1 MITSVIEHG
10 AANDGR
16 ALATAAIQA
25 AIEAVTAAGG
35 GTVVLPPG
43 IYRTGTLHLRSRLR
57 LELEPG
63 AVLLGSPYLADYPPA
78 GRSGVDNDRQDH
90 HLLIARGCEHLRI
103 GGGGTIDGNGPAF
116 WEPVDGPRSWI
127 RSKRYRVS
135 PLLELSGCSDLVLE
149 DITIRNSP
157 GWTVHAFCCD
167 RVRIRGVT
175 VDNPMWGPNTDG
187 FDLNGVRD
195 LMMSD
200 CHVTAGD
207 DAIVLK
213 SSRDARSC
221 ERVTITNCILKTYC
235 AALKLGTESWHGF
248 RNIVFSNCVVHGSPR
263 AFGIYEFDGG
273 IAEDIAV
280 SNIACDTACGWVL
293 NRPIHL
299 DLRRRD
305 RSAPVGPDAP
315 AVGRIRNIAI
325 ANVVARTDGRIVMTG
340 ADGGRIEG
348 VRLGGISLRYPI
360 IEDPAEIGPR
370 ADPFQFSRHS
380 PEARGAR
387 AAIVADAVDGLRV
400 DGLSIRWP
408 DGTLDADWGDDIDC
422 GLWTRPTRTELLR
435 RMADQPPFH
444 VAWLRDCQGG
454 FIDVGGASASRSGLP
469 AVSSMGSSVIVRE
482 HL

>member
-1 MITSVIEHG
+1 MIASVLDYG
-10 AANDGR
+10 AVNDGR
-16 ALATAAIQA
+16 TLTTAAIQA
-25 AIEAVTAAGG
+25 AIDAVAKAGG

-43 IYRTGTLHLRSRLR
+43 IYRSGTIHLRSRLR

-63 AVLLGSPYLADYPPA
+63 AVLQGSPELADYPPA
-78 GRSGVDNDRQDH
+78 GRSGIDNDRQEH
-90 HLLIARGCEHLRI
+90 HLLIARDCVHLRI

-116 WEPVDGPRSWI
+116 WEPSEGPRAWI
-127 RSKRYRVS
+127 RSKSRRVS

-175 VDNPMWGPNTDG
+175 VDNQMWGPNTDG

-213 SSRDARSC
+213 TSRDARSC
-221 ERVTITNCILKTYC
+221 ERVTITNCVLKTYC
-235 AALKLGTESWHGF
+235 AALKLGTESWHDF
-248 RNIVFSNCVVHGSPR
+248 RNIAIANCVVHGSPR
-263 AFGIYEFDGG
+263 AFACYMFDGAT
-273 IAEDIAV
+273 IEDVAV
-280 SNIACDTACGWVL
+280 SNIACDTACGWAL
-293 NRPIHL
+293 NRPLHL

-305 RSAPVGPDAP
+305 RSHPIGPDAP
-315 AVGRIRNIAI
+315 AAGRMRNIAI
-325 ANVVARTDGRIVMTG
+325 SNLVARTDGRLILTA

-348 VRLGGISLRYPI
+348 VRLSGLSLRYPI
-360 IEDPAEIGPR
+360 IEDPAVIGTQ
-370 ADPFQFSRHS
+370 ADGLQFSRHS

-387 AAIVADAVDGLRV
+387 AAIVADGVDGLRV

-408 DGTLDADWGDDIDC
+408 VGSLDADWGDDIDN
-422 GLWTRPTRTELLR
+422 GLWTRPTRAELLR
-435 RMADQPPFH
+435 RMVEQPPFH

-454 FIDVGGASASRSGLP
+454 LVDVAGTRANTPDLP
-469 AVSSMGSSVIVRE
+469 AVYETGSNILCRGVA
-482 HL
+482 

>member
-1 MITSVIEHG
+1 MIANVLDHG
-10 AANDGR
+10 AAADGGR
-16 ALATAAIQA
+16 LATAAIQA
-25 AIEAVTAAGG
+25 AVDAVAAAGG

-43 IYRTGTLHLRSRLR
+43 VYRSGTIHLRSRLR

-63 AVLLGSPYLADYPPA
+63 AVLLGSPDLADYPAA
-78 GRSGVDNDRQDH
+78 GRSGVDKDRHDH
-90 HLLIARGCEHLRI
+90 HLLIATGCEGLRI

-116 WEPVDGPRSWI
+116 WEPQEGPRAWI
-127 RSKRYRVS
+127 RSRPDRVS
-135 PLLELSGCSDLVLE
+135 PLLELSGCRDLVLE

-157 GWTVHAFCCD
+157 GWTVHVFCCD

-213 SSRDARSC
+213 TSRDARSC
-221 ERVTITNCILKTYC
+221 ERVVISNCILRTYC
-235 AALKLGTESWHGF
+235 AALKLGTESWHDF
-248 RNIVFSNCVVHGSPR
+248 RNIAISNCVVHGSPR
-263 AFGIYEFDGG
+263 AFACYMFDGAT
-273 IAEDIAV
+273 IEDVAV
-280 SNIACDTACGWVL
+280 ANLACDTACGWAL
-293 NRPIHL
+293 NRPLHL
-299 DLRRRD
+299 DLRRRE

-315 AVGRIRNIAI
+315 AVGRMRNIA
-325 ANVVARTDGRIVMTG
+325 VSGLVARTDGRVILTA

-348 VRLGGISLRYPI
+348 VRLGGLSLRYPI
-360 IEDPAEIGPR
+360 IEDPAVIGPR
-370 ADPFQFSRHS
+370 AEGLQFSRHS

-387 AAIVADAVDGLRV
+387 AAIVADGVDGLHV
-400 DGLSIRWP
+400 AGVSIRWP
-408 DGTLDADWGDDIDC
+408 DGTLDADWGEVIDT

-444 VAWLRDCQGG
+444 VAWLRDCRDGHV
-454 FIDVGGASASRSGLP
+454 DTSGAAASRAGLP
-469 AVSSMGSSVIVRE
+469 AVVAS
-482 HL
+482 

>member
-1 MITSVIEHG
+1 MITSVLDHG
-10 AANDGR
+10 AAKDGR
-16 ALATAAIQA
+16 TLATAGIQA
-25 AIEAVTAAGG
+25 AIDAVAAAGG

-43 IYRTGTLHLRSRLR
+43 TYRSGTLHLCSRLR

-63 AVLLGSPYLADYPPA
+63 AVLLGSPELGDYPAA
-78 GRSGVDNDRQDH
+78 GRSGVDKDRHDH

-116 WEPVDGPRSWI
+116 WEPAEGPRSWI
-127 RSKRYRVS
+127 RSKPDRVS
-135 PLLELSGCSDLVLE
+135 PLLELSGCRDLAIE
-149 DITIRNSP
+149 DLTIRNSP

-167 RVRIRGVT
+167 LVRIRGVT

-213 SSRDARSC
+213 TSRDARSC
-221 ERVTITNCILKTYC
+221 ERVVITNCILKTYC
-235 AALKLGTESWHGF
+235 AALKLGTESWHDF

-263 AFGIYEFDGG
+263 AFACYMFDGAT
-273 IAEDIAV
+273 IEDVAV
-280 SNIACDTACGWVL
+280 SNLACDTACGWAL

-305 RSAPVGPDAP
+305 RAAPVGPDAP
-315 AVGRIRNIAI
+315 AIGRMRNITV
-325 ANVVARTDGRIVMTG
+325 ANLAARTDGRIVLTG

-348 VRLGGISLRYPI
+348 VRLSGISLRYPI

-370 ADPFQFSRHS
+370 ADGLQFSRHS

-387 AAIVADAVDGLRV
+387 AAVVADAVDGLRL

-408 DGTLDADWGDDIDC
+408 DGFLDADWGDDLDT
-422 GLWTRPTRTELLR
+422 GRWSRPPRTELLR

-444 VAWLRDCQGG
+444 AVWLRDCQGG
-454 FIDVGGASASRSGLP
+454 LVDAAGATASRPGVPVVHES
-469 AVSSMGSSVIVRE
+469 GSSIVRR
-482 HL
+482 